1 TVSSPVS
8 SLVMLIVGPFIG
20 IILII
25 LLVLLWRYRRSK
37 DLSNIRLN
45 QSESSNQTSDTNHE
59 VTQTDSPVYSSLL
72 HGDTSLYETIQ
83 PYRTSGNDS
92 RFNYH
97 YHPKQRKRQ

>member
-25 LLVLLWRYRRSK
+25 LLVLLCCYRRSK
-37 DLSNIRLN
+37 DLSDIRLN
-45 QSESSNQTSDTNHE
+45 QSESSNQTSATNHG
-59 VTQTDSPVYSSLL
+59 VTHTDSPVYSSLL

-83 PYRTSGNDS
+83 PCRTSGNDS
-92 RFNYH
+92 SF
-97 YHPKQRKRQ
+97 